1 MSHFEAAGIAVY
13 ALSYDEPDALRDFR
27 KAHQIT
33 YPLLSDP
40 DSKVISDFGILN
52 TLIDPEDHPWYGI
65 PYPGTYVINADGVIT
80 HKFFDNNLAVRVGPE
95 QLLRAANGENIAAV
109 QTTSANSNDS
119 TFAVSFAGESL
130 VPTVQRDLI
139 VRFEVPDGRHVYAD
153 PAPAGSVAV
162 TVQLDANEHLVQRP
176 LVRPKHSPHTLGSSG
191 ERFNVHTGHFELRLP
206 ITVNVANIR
215 KVPEVTITGEVQ
227 WQTCDDDVCDLPQRE
242 QFSLTLPIEQPPA
255 PALGGPGAELEPNAM
270 QHFQQMTARR
280 KVKD

>member
-1 MSHFEAAGIAVY
+1 M
-13 ALSYDEPDALRDFR
+13 
-27 KAHQIT
+27 
-33 YPLLSDP
+33 
-40 DSKVISDFGILN
+40 
-52 TLIDPEDHPWYGI
+52 
-65 PYPGTYVINADGVIT
+65 INANGVIT

-139 VRFEVPDGRHVYAD
+139 VRFNVPDGRHVYAD

-162 TVQLDANEHLVQRP
+162 TVQLDANDHLVQRP
-176 LVRPKHSPHTLGSSG
+176 LVRPKPSPHTLGSSG

-215 KVPEVTITGEVQ
+215 KVPEVTITGEVL

-255 PALGGPGAELEPNAM
+255 PALGGPRRRVGTQCHAALSANDAATQGQRLSLNWQNATDAPVGKWT
-270 QHFQQMTARR
+270 QTARSCPA
-280 KVKD
+280 